1 MQGKYPYKVLF
12 LSSFD
17 PTDRKKLSGVSYSIH
32 STLIRDFETVSVLGP
47 VQIRSLLKSFLG
59 RVIRKLPI
67 HYNMDHSHLMAW
79 LYARAFKKL
88 LPSDT
93 WDIILAPRGSTEIAF
108 LKTTIPIAYYTDT
121 TFHSLYNY
129 YEWFSGFSKLSVWEG
144 NRIERKALENASAC
158 VFTSEWAAGSA
169 RDYYK
174 IPENKIHLIP
184 WGPNMETIPS
194 REEVLAP
201 KPVDH
206 CRLLFLGVEWQ
217 RKGGEIAFQTFQ
229 ILKNKGYHVKF
240 TVCGCI
246 PPSQFQD
253 DDMEVIPFIDK
264 NNPESKQRFHRL
276 MLNHHFLVLPTRAEC
291 YGVVFVEASAYGMPI
306 VTTDTGG
313 IGAAVRNGI
322 NGIRFSLDA
331 GAGQYADYIEHSFFK
346 EDRFGA
352 LNRSARD
359 FFEQE
364 LHWDNFSRKL
374 CRIIDGIK

>member
-1 MQGKYPYKVLF
+1 MLF

-17 PTDRKKLSGVSYSIH
+17 PADRKKLSGVSYSIYT
-32 STLIRDFETVSVLGP
+32 TLTRDFEAVSVLGP
-47 VQIRSLLKSFLG
+47 VNVRSLLNSFVG
-59 RVIRKLPI
+59 RMVRKLPI
-67 HYNMDHSHLMAW
+67 YYNMDHSHLLAW

-88 LPSDT
+88 LPYNT
-93 WDIILAPRGSTEIAF
+93 WDIIMAPRASTEIAF
-108 LKTTIPIAYYTDT
+108 LKTTIPIVYYTDT

-129 YEWFSGFSKLSVWEG
+129 YEWFSGFSRLSVWEG
-144 NRIERKALENASAC
+144 NRIEQKALENASAC
-158 VFTSEWAAGSA
+158 VFTSEWAAVSA

-184 WGPNMETIPS
+184 WGPNMETIPL

-201 KPVDH
+201 KPKEY

-217 RKGGEIAFQTFQ
+217 RKGGEIAFQAFQ
-229 ILKNKGYHVKF
+229 ILKQSGYKVKF
-240 TVCGCI
+240 TVCGCV
-246 PPSQFQD
+246 PPSHFQD

-264 NNPESKQRFHRL
+264 NNPESKQRFHLL

-313 IGAAVRNGI
+313 IGAVVHNGI

-331 GAGQYADYIEHSFFK
+331 GAQQYAKYIEQVFFLD
-346 EDRFGA
+346 EHYQA
-352 LNRSARD
+352 LNRSTRD

-374 CRIIDGIK
+374 NRIIESLKGNDLRRR